1 MPYDSVYSEKRPPG
15 TLRTAWR
22 NFYGDAT
29 AMIGLYGCAG
39 LAILC
44 IFGGWFAP
52 YGIDQQFLGY
62 QLLPPSWSRYGE
74 VSFFLGTDDLGRD
87 VLSRLLSGAA
97 PTVGGAFVVTLAA
110 TLCGLVL
117 GVVAGATHGLRSAV
131 LNHILDTLLSI
142 PSLLLAIIVVAFA
155 GPHLTHAMFAVW
167 LALLPRMVRSVYS
180 MVHDELEKEYVIA
193 ARLDGATT
201 LNILWFA
208 VLPNITAGLITEIT
222 RALSMAILDIAA
234 LGFLDLGAQLPSP
247 EWGAMLN
254 EAKDVLT
261 SNPTQMIAP
270 GIAIVVLVCCFN
282 LMGDALRDVLDPKE
296 VEK

>member
-22 NFYGDAT
+22 KFYSDAP
-29 AMIGLYGCAG
+29 AMVGLYGCAG
-39 LAILC
+39 LALLC
-44 IFGGWFAP
+44 IFGGWIAP

-97 PTVGGAFVVTLAA
+97 PTVGGAFIVTLAA

-155 GPHLTHAMFAVW
+155 GPHLSHAMFAVW

-180 MVHDELEKEYVIA
+180 MVHDELEKRVRHSRPSGWRDNTEYPVVRHFTEYYRRSGHRNYPSAI
-193 ARLDGATT
+193 DGDSGHRR
-201 LNILWFA
+201 
-208 VLPNITAGLITEIT
+208 AGI
-222 RALSMAILDIAA
+222 
-234 LGFLDLGAQLPSP
+234 F
-247 EWGAMLN
+247 
-254 EAKDVLT
+254 
-261 SNPTQMIAP
+261 
-270 GIAIVVLVCCFN
+270 
-282 LMGDALRDVLDPKE
+282 
-296 VEK
+296 

>member
-22 NFYGDAT
+22 KFYSDAS
-29 AMIGLYGCAG
+29 AMVGLYGCAG
-39 LAILC
+39 LAVLC

-110 TLCGLVL
+110 TICGLVL
-117 GVVAGATHGLRSAV
+117 GTFAGATHGLRSAV
-131 LNHILDTLLSI
+131 LNHILDTLLAI

-155 GPHLTHAMFAVW
+155 GPSLSHAMFAVW
-167 LALLPRMVRSVYS
+167 LALLPRMVRSIYS

-193 ARLDGATT
+193 ARLDGAST

-208 VLPNITAGLITEIT
+208 VMPNITAGLVTEIT

-234 LGFLDLGAQLPSP
+234 LGFRSRRTTPR
-247 EWGAMLN
+247 LN
-254 EAKDVLT
+254 GERCSVMRW
-261 SNPTQMIAP
+261 N
-270 GIAIVVLVCCFN
+270 
-282 LMGDALRDVLDPKE
+282 
-296 VEK
+296 

>member
-22 NFYGDAT
+22 KFYSDAS
-29 AMIGLYGCAG
+29 AMVGLYGCAG
-39 LAILC
+39 LAVLC

-110 TLCGLVL
+110 TICGLVL
-117 GVVAGATHGLRSAV
+117 GTFAGATHGLRSAV
-131 LNHILDTLLSI
+131 LNHILDTLLAI

-155 GPHLTHAMFAVW
+155 DRVCLTPCLLSGWHCCRVW
-167 LALLPRMVRSVYS
+167 YVRFTAWCMTNWKKS
-180 MVHDELEKEYVIA
+180 
-193 ARLDGATT
+193 T
-201 LNILWFA
+201 LSPPVW
-208 VLPNITAGLITEIT
+208 
-222 RALSMAILDIAA
+222 MAH
-234 LGFLDLGAQLPSP
+234 Q
-247 EWGAMLN
+247 
-254 EAKDVLT
+254 
-261 SNPTQMIAP
+261 
-270 GIAIVVLVCCFN
+270 
-282 LMGDALRDVLDPKE
+282 R
-296 VEK
+296 